1 MFARLLE
8 LTAKPN
14 KRAELT
20 GILVNELVP
29 LLKKQKGFVD
39 AIGFTSDVDPVVG
52 IAIGLWNSREEAE
65 RFYATPQYK
74 AILDRIT
81 LLTDKFNLKTFN
93 VASSTM
99 HAVVA
104 MTA

>member
-29 LLKKQKGFVD
+29 LLRKQKGFVD
-39 AIGFTSDVDPVVG
+39 AIGFSSDVDPVNG
-52 IAIGLWNSREEAE
+52 IAIGLWNTKHEAE
-65 RFYATPQYK
+65 VFYAMPQYK

-81 LLTDKFNLKTFN
+81 PLTVKFELKTFD
-93 VASSTM
+93 VVSSTM
-99 HAVVA
+99 HTVAA